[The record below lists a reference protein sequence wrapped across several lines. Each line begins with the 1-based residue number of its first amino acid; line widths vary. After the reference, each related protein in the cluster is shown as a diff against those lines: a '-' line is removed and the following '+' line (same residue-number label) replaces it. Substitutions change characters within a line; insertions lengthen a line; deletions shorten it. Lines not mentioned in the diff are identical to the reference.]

1 MARTRSKLLD
11 PVITPAKLFHQEFYG
26 VWQPINV
33 VANENW
39 IYQDSQTMTDQKT
52 PGFFRAAREGKIIPV
67 SPMVSVKTSWSRDI
81 VDTGWIT
88 VGQNGSPKWR
98 CRVEGNFLSSPVPKL
113 ATAPWPTVDG
123 NAALQ
128 EALSR
133 AQSDAW
139 DALTWAAEFRK
150 TVEQFTSL
158 RGRFERLATT
168 FVTKVEHI
176 NDVDTFVNLGG
187 GVRTMSRLWLE
198 LRYAW
203 RPMLY
208 DMADMQEALRRLM
221 QGVEDP
227 LQRAYATREAET
239 VRSGTTKR
247 GSFQMASAS
256 VGIAGFNT
264 FCTLTSTRST
274 VAHAA
279 VGVQATTRD
288 IIMSDPFVT
297 GWELVP
303 FSFIVDWF
311 FSVGDMLTAFSPF
324 ATGTLRYA
332 TLGITELQVDR
343 YVTQV
348 IPGLG
353 YSVLEGSSG
362 PVSATY
368 TEETYQRTIP
378 SGITPL
384 VEVRVNLDAFKIMDL
399 VALWIGF
406 DRRITIRLN
415 RAFNRLTRK
424 FGKYLES
431 RDHAQR

>member
-1 MARTRSKLLD
+1 
-11 PVITPAKLFHQEFYG
+11 
-26 VWQPINV
+26 
-33 VANENW
+33 
-39 IYQDSQTMTDQKT
+39 MTDQKT
-52 PGFFRAAREGKIIPV
+52 PGYFRAAREGKIIPV
-67 SPMVSVKTSWSRDI
+67 SPMDSIKQSWLRDI

-98 CRVEGNFLSSPVPKL
+98 CRAEGNFLSNPVPL
-113 ATAPWPTVDG
+113 ATAAPWPTVDG

-150 TVEQFTSL
+150 TVEQFTTL

-168 FVTKVEHI
+168 FVTKIEHI
-176 NDVDTFVNLGG
+176 NDVDSFVNLGG
-187 GVRTMSRLWLE
+187 GVRTMSKLWLE

-208 DMADMQEALRRLM
+208 DMADIQEALRRLM
-221 QGVEDP
+221 QGIEDP
-227 LQRAYATREAET
+227 LQRAYATRT
-239 VRSGTTKR
+239 SGTTRSSTTLR
-247 GSFQMASAS
+247 GSFRMAGVSA
-256 VGIAGFNT
+256 GIAGFNT
-264 FCTLTSTRST
+264 LCTLTSTRTIS
-274 VAHAA
+274 AHAS

-297 GWELVP
+297 GWEVVP

-332 TLGITELQVDR
+332 TLGTTKLQVDR

-348 IPGLG
+348 IPSPG
-353 YSVLEGSSG
+353 YQVLEGGSG

-368 TEETYQRTIP
+368 TEETFQRTIP
-378 SGITPL
+378 TGINPT
-384 VEVRVNLDAFKIMDL
+384 VEFRVNLDAYKIADL

-406 DRRITIRLN
+406 DRRITTRLN

-424 FGKYLES
+424 FAKYLES
-431 RDHAQR
+431 RDNAQR